1 MYLEEQLAIR
11 IDLTAYAKV
20 STILRRFFA
29 FVYIDADQLKTDPK
43 SVDEISHLALSM
55 PQ

>member
-20 STILRRFFA
+20 SAIFRHFFV
-29 FVYIDADQLKTDPK
+29 FVYIDADRMSRLTLDFG
-43 SVDEISHLALSM
+43 
-55 PQ
+55 